1 MKSRG
6 KTAALSAAAGL
17 ALLAAACGKDKPTS
31 TTPTLTPA
39 APTVSEHYV
48 GTIGVGGS
56 GFYSFSVSKYGTV
69 NITLNVVSGADD
81 PAVPVGLGLG
91 SPGGFGC
98 NATNT
103 ITTAAGSTPQ
113 LTGAYEAGVYCT
125 RIYDVGN
132 LTAPATLDVT
142 IAHP

>member
-1 MKSRG
+1 MSPR
-6 KTAALSAAAGL
+6 SAWEG
-17 ALLAAACGKDKPTS
+17 
-31 TTPTLTPA
+31 PA
-39 APTVSEHYV
+39 SIRSPFPS
-48 GTIGVGGS
+48 
-56 GFYSFSVSKYGTV
+56 GTV

-81 PAVPVGLGLG
+81 PTVQVGLGLG
-91 SPGGFGC
+91 SPSGFGC